1 MILGA
6 GRQREDHGEGLGT
19 PPPWA
24 RWARRTT
31 VSSSKPE
38 S

>member
-6 GRQREDHGEGLGT
+6 SRQREDRGEGLGT

-24 RWARRTT
+24 RWAGRTT
-31 VSSSKPE
+31 VSCPKPE